1 MEELLSSAC
10 NGSTLP
16 KTSPDFNYEMVD
28 PDEAIHDLTL
38 ADQSGKAVR
47 LGDFRLRPKRPLP
60 DYQSQVLT
68 DLLLDLL
75 NLLIT
80 RHGCYY
86 LNYGSRY
93 S

>member
-1 MEELLSSAC
+1 
-10 NGSTLP
+10 
-16 KTSPDFNYEMVD
+16 MVD
-28 PDEAIHDLTL
+28 PDEATLDLTL
-38 ADQSGKAVR
+38 VDQSDKTAR